1 MCPIGFVCYCGN
13 IHDFVEPAPCACV
26 FQSMKLLL
34 LVPFLFAV
42 PGKLPLID
50 EFDHVV
56 MARLTSPPARLGILD
71 REPLGMSRIVSPD
84 SYGKHFLPIISNSRD
99 FIPQNGYE
107 KELLAQL
114 EEADLELGIYLF
126 GESVMDQPATA
137 MDYRSIKGP
146 AVVTKATVRTNL
158 PSWNTAYPLAEKAM
172 KSFKDG
178 GHGFEVHLDDWTIA
192 ARPAIANNVRC
203 ITCHNLRRA
212 NEWKPLKVGD
222 AIGGVLYAYK
232 TH

>member
-1 MCPIGFVCYCGN
+1 
-13 IHDFVEPAPCACV
+13 
-26 FQSMKLLL
+26 MKLLL
-34 LVPFLFAV
+34 LFPFLFATS
-42 PGKLPLID
+42 GNLPLIE

-56 MARLTSPPARLGILD
+56 MARLTSPPARSGMLD

-84 SYGKHFLPIISNSRD
+84 SYGKHFLPIISNNRD

-107 KELLAQL
+107 KELLTHL
-114 EEADLELGIYLF
+114 EAADLEFGIYLF
-126 GESVMDQPATA
+126 GENIMVQPATA
-137 MDYRSIKGP
+137 MDYRSMKGP
-146 AVVTKATVRTNL
+146 AVVTKGTVRANL
-158 PSWNTAYPLAEKAM
+158 PSWNAAYPLAEKAM

-178 GHGFEVHLDDWTIA
+178 GHGFEVQLDDWTIA

-203 ITCHNLRRA
+203 ITCHNMQRA
-212 NEWKPLKVGD
+212 QGWKSLEVGD

>member
-1 MCPIGFVCYCGN
+1 MCPSCESCYCSN
-13 IHDFVEPAPCACV
+13 IPLYLEPERGAAV
-26 FQSMKLLL
+26 LRSMKLLL
-34 LVPFLFAV
+34 LFPFLFAKS
-42 PGKLPLID
+42 GTLPLIE

-56 MARLTSPPARLGILD
+56 MARLTSPPARFGKPE

-107 KELLAQL
+107 KELLAHL

-126 GESVMDQPATA
+126 GENVMDQSAAA
-137 MDYRSIKGP
+137 MDYRSMKGP
-146 AVVTKATVRTNL
+146 AVVTQGTLRANL
-158 PSWNTAYPLAEKAM
+158 PSWNAAYPLAEKAM

-178 GHGFEVHLDDWTIA
+178 GHGFEEQLDEWTFA
-192 ARPAIANNVRC
+192 ARPAIANDVRC
-203 ITCHNLRRA
+203 ITCHNMRRTQA
-212 NEWKPLKVGD
+212 WKPLKVGD